1 MNAFPR
7 NSHLTR
13 LPGVICFSVCSLMGL
28 LVLNLPAAPK
38 VAQTGKTFTSPE
50 EAVGA
55 LVAAANARDRETL
68 RSIFGPAANELVAVD
83 EVQAAND
90 LTEFI
95 AALNQAKR
103 LTRPTETT
111 RILEVGKNRWPFPIP
126 LVKKEGQ
133 WFFNT
138 EAGKEEVLNRRIG
151 KNELATLKSMRAYVE
166 AQREYASRDRQGNDV
181 LQYAQKLFSS
191 PGKKDGLYWS
201 PDLDG
206 EVSPLGP
213 LAAQAQAEGY
223 GKPAK
228 DPSTAPRPYHG
239 YFFKILTQQGRS
251 APGGKYDYVI
261 NGNMIGGFALLA
273 YPAQHGNSGVMTFIV
288 NQRGR
293 VYEKDLGAKTAQR
306 ALDIKEYDPDSS
318 WRLSRD

>member
-1 MNAFPR
+1 MNASPR
-7 NSHLTR
+7 ISLLTR
-13 LPGVICFSVCSLMGL
+13 LPGVRCFTVLSLMGL
-28 LVLNLPAAPK
+28 LVISLPAAPK
-38 VAQTGKTFTSPE
+38 VTQAGKTFANPE

-55 LVAAANARDRETL
+55 LVAAANARDREAL
-68 RSIFGPAANELVAVD
+68 RSIFGSAADELAATD

-90 LTEFI
+90 LTEFT

-111 RILEVGKNRWPFPIP
+111 CILEAGKNRWPFPIP
-126 LVKKEGQ
+126 LVKKESR
-133 WFFNT
+133 WFFDT

-228 DPSTAPRPYHG
+228 DPSTSPRPFHG
-239 YFFKILTQQGRS
+239 YFFKILTRQGKS

-273 YPAQHGNSGVMTFIV
+273 YPAQYGNSGVMIFIV

-293 VYEKDLGAKTAQR
+293 VYEKDLGTKTALR
-306 ALDIKEYDPDSS
+306 VLDIKEYDPDSS